1 MSKKA
6 GSPSLELRA
15 LELLNESAELRSEG
29 EETAI
34 RHIKFL
40 IAAYEDGM
48 MSPSETFLK
57 MADFTHRVVEA
68 RAK

>member
-6 GSPSLELRA
+6 GSYSPELRA

-34 RHIKFL
+34 KYIKSL
-40 IAAYEDGM
+40 ITAYEDGM
-48 MSPSETFLK
+48 MSSSETLLK
-57 MADFTHRVVEA
+57 MADFTHRVAEA
-68 RAK
+68 RAQ